1 MRVGSQP
8 TAVSSSVSLFR
19 DTCNVYVV
27 RSGAEAV
34 LVDFGDGDVLDHL
47 RALGV
52 DRVTDVLLTH
62 HHRDQLGGLRR
73 AVDAGIRVW
82 APPFDAELVA
92 DASRHWLRRP
102 IDLDYDLRE
111 DRFSLLESVPIAG
124 TVAEYRSARYGAY
137 E

>member
-1 MRVGSQP
+1 MNRGWAAYSAPMRGGCQP

-47 RALGV
+47 AAVGV

-62 HHRDQLGGLRR
+62 HHRDSLGGLRR

-82 APPFDAELVA
+82 APPYDAELIA
-92 DASRHWLRRP
+92 DATRHRLRRP
-102 IDLDYDLRE
+102 LD
-111 DRFSLLESVPIAG
+111 V
-124 TVAEYRSARYGAY
+124 
-137 E
+137 